1 MARRP
6 ESNGVKET
14 LQRLFGHDDDRS
26 LLAKLAGREPLK
38 QHRLDPDSGSN
49 VFKRSTECDNL
60 IKNLLALDAVFNSQ
74 DLVCEMAEGKVSS
87 AKLHQ
92 EIGRARARLEQKLHA
107 YGYWVDRLSSL
118 EAVLKEQPS
127 LEDFALEDRLS
138 VDSQGSTV
146 GKGSPY
152 ALRAVQLLEK
162 VEEQGRSS
170 LLSPDQLTEKAWA
183 LYRLGLS
190 DQAVVAARQ
199 AIEVDPEHAEAWM
212 LLAIQCINE
221 KRSAQQEVAYYQFQK
236 EEAETMSAHERWA
249 EDMRDMADDRRAKA
263 LTDHRAVVFP
273 ALRSWPRDHENPYRR
288 YRYRESYEQIR
299 NWCIDWLYSLLQPNI
314 ACLSMDVDWQ
324 RAHAVNGLA
333 PEFVWQEK
341 LSSYP
346 ARWKGRGERAHGL
359 SELEEQVAEQIC
371 REWEEL
377 VGRHEDFAFFQRSLL
392 ESSKPFFKLK
402 LMHIHFVLGLSG
414 YEALRQR
421 FLDDLRYLRWED
433 LSVILHQPS
442 LFQALTTHCAGA
454 GLEELIRRFD
464 GLVEQVAQ
472 EQQKDFVLLKSN
484 LLCRTYRHGIVRGEF
499 ASCLRVAQEAQAF
512 LAASPSFEPPQQLGA
527 SEEGQSTTLSL
538 KHWKYLELR
547 AAIEIAPESLEAQQT
562 LLSVAQPAHYFADE
576 ADYLIHEAGDLEGFD
591 DGGYV
596 APYGE
601 SILTSGRW
609 LQAVETLDNAGVY
622 VDPEM
627 GLRARELMA
636 QLAPLVVEP
645 RAVWGLDDF
654 WKTPD

>member
-1 MARRP
+1 MARTA

-38 QHRLDPDSGSN
+38 QHRLDPDKCEN

-74 DLVCEMAEGKVSS
+74 ELVCKLAEGKVSS
-87 AKLHQ
+87 TDLHQ
-92 EIGRARARLEQKLHA
+92 EVERAKARLEQKLRA
-107 YGYWVDRLSSL
+107 YGYWADRLNSL
-118 EAVLKEQPS
+118 EAVLREQPS
-127 LEDFALEDRLS
+127 LETFSLEDRLS
-138 VDSQGSTV
+138 VDGQGSAV
-146 GKGSPY
+146 GKGIPY

-162 VEEQGRSS
+162 VEEQGRRS
-170 LLSPDQLTEKAWA
+170 LLSPDQLNEKAWA

-190 DQAVVAARQ
+190 DQAVAAARQ
-199 AIEVDPEHAEAWM
+199 AVKADSEHAEAWM
-212 LLAIQCINE
+212 LLAIFCINE
-221 KRSAQQEVAYYQFQK
+221 QRSARQEVAHYQFQK

-249 EDMRDMADDRRAKA
+249 EDMRDMAEDRRAKA

-273 ALRSWPRDHENPYRR
+273 ALRYWPRDHENPYRR
-288 YRYRESYEQIR
+288 YRYRENYEQIR
-299 NWCIDWLYSLLQPNI
+299 NWCIDWLFSLLQPNI
-314 ACLSMDVDWQ
+314 ACMSMGVDWQ

-341 LSSYP
+341 LRSYHP
-346 ARWKGRGERAHGL
+346 RCRGRGECAHGL
-359 SELEEQVAEQIC
+359 SKLEVQVAEQIC

-392 ESSKPFFKLK
+392 ESSKPFLKLK
-402 LMHIHFVLGLSG
+402 LLHIHFVLGLSG

-421 FLDDLRYLRWED
+421 FLDDLRYLRWDD

-454 GLEELIRRFD
+454 GLKELKCRFD
-464 GLVEQVAQ
+464 GLVEQVGQ
-472 EQQKDFVLLKSN
+472 EQRKDFSLLKSN
-484 LLCRTYRHGIVRGEF
+484 LLCRLYHHAFVRGEF
-499 ASCLRVAQEAQAF
+499 VGCLRAAQEAQVF
-512 LAASPSFEPPQQLGA
+512 LEASPSFEPPQLA
-527 SEEGQSTTLSL
+527 PCEEGQSNTLSL

-547 AAIEIAPESLEAQQT
+547 AAIEIAPASVEAQQA
-562 LLSVAQPAHYFADE
+562 LLSVAQPAHYFVDE
-576 ADYLIHEAGDLEGFD
+576 ADYLIHDSADIEGVID
-591 DGGYV
+591 EWYV

-601 SILTSGRW
+601 SILTSGQW
-609 LQAVETLDNAGVY
+609 LQAVETLHNAGVY
-622 VDPEM
+622 ADPE
-627 GLRARELMA
+627 AESCVQELMA
-636 QLAPLVVEP
+636 QLAPLVVEQS
-645 RAVWGLDDF
+645 AVWSLDDY